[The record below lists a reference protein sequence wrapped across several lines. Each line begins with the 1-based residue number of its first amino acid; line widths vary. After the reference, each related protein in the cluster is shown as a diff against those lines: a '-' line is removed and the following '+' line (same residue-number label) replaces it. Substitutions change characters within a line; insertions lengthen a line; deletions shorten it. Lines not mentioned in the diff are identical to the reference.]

1 MNLTRQEI
9 VIPALTF
16 FSVITIGSSI
26 LLLLQMRRRKTLET
40 KLRDV
45 TWTDTDKIPSVKKT
59 VFLHLLERFGNLVSH
74 GQAST
79 SLLEQLVR
87 AGYLSRN
94 APALYTG
101 IKLFLFMGGLIA
113 TAIFIAAMKASIPT
127 KALLVSLGGAV
138 PFFIPNIVLLLQE
151 KKRRDEIC
159 QHLPEAIDLLE
170 ICVSSGIGLEMAWNM
185 VSDEIQDVSPVLA
198 SAMALTNFEIHLGA
212 SRTEAMRHMS
222 ARTGAQA
229 LSSLAAI
236 LIQTDRF
243 GTSVASALKEFA
255 ASMRDDRRFT
265 AEESAEKLPIK
276 MIIPMVLFI
285 FPAVALV
292 VVAPAAINI
301 AKVILSR

>member
-1 MNLTRQEI
+1 MNFTRQEI
-9 VIPALTF
+9 VIPVLTF
-16 FSVITIGSSI
+16 FSVIALGFAIM
-26 LLLLQMRRRKTLET
+26 LLLRMRRKKTLET
-40 KLRDV
+40 RMRDV
-45 TWTDTDKIPSVKKT
+45 TWTDADKTASGQESG
-59 VFLHLLERFGNLVSH
+59 FLRFLERLGNFVSH
-74 GQAST
+74 GQART

-87 AGYLSRN
+87 AGYLSKN
-94 APALYTG
+94 ASALYIG
-101 IKLFLFMGGLIA
+101 VKLFLFMGGLAA
-113 TAIFIAAMKASIPT
+113 TGMLVTAMDASIT
-127 KALLVSLGGAV
+127 IKTLLISLGGAV

-212 SRTEAMRHMS
+212 SRTEAMRHM
-222 ARTGAQA
+222 AGRTGAQA

-243 GTSVASALKEFA
+243 GTSIASALKEFA

-265 AEESAEKLPIK
+265 AEESAEKLPVK

-285 FPAVALV
+285 FPAVVMV
-292 VVAPAAINI
+292 VITPAAINI
-301 AKVILSR
+301 ANMILSK